1 MAKSSRFSAELVKL
15 MMFIRPCIALE
26 PYLAEEGPF
35 ITSNFSAFSKLVSN
49 RPFTLQNPL
58 GLVGIP
64 SSKIKKEPQA
74 PGPVRTGDLIEV
86 KCSCPDPLLIQT
98 LGIWLRI
105 LLGCTGFVFF
115 ILSSFST

>member
-1 MAKSSRFSAELVKL
+1 MFVRNWLKARFSAELVKL
-15 MMFIRPCIALE
+15 MMFIKGPCIALE

-64 SSKIKKEPQA
+64 SSKIKNELQ
-74 PGPVRTGDLIEV
+74 
-86 KCSCPDPLLIQT
+86 LLV
-98 LGIWLRI
+98 L
-105 LLGCTGFVFF
+105 
-115 ILSSFST
+115 